1 MTQLDLWYNNSPS
14 DVDRISIT
22 FNDLDATYRGNLYCC
37 GKIIGDYVSNDSV
50 ELEKRFPQLRF
61 NWGR

>member
-1 MTQLDLWYNNSPS
+1 MMNLDFWYGNSPS
-14 DVDRISIT
+14 DVDMIDIRFCDT
-22 FNDLDATYRGNLYCC
+22 DCTYRGNLYS
-37 GKIIGDYVSNDSV
+37 GGRIIGDYVSADSV